1 MCYNQIMEQL
11 KKVISTNI
19 CKLRKSAGMTQ
30 VALAEKLNYSDKAVS
45 RWEKGEVVP
54 DVETLYRLGEVFGV
68 NIEYFFSEHINYDA
82 VKEVQKQQMANKIAT
97 WITLISFVWVVFTV
111 AFVYLQIYHGINQW
125 QLFVWG
131 VPFTC
136 IVSSVCN
143 KKWGNK
149 TLGIYIS
156 SVLIWS
162 LLASIYLQ
170 FLSLNLWP
178 IFIVGVP
185 LQVAVIFSHF
195 IFG

>member
-1 MCYNQIMEQL
+1 MKETIANN
-11 KKVISTNI
+11 IS
-19 CKLRKSAGMTQ
+19 KLRKASGLTQ

-54 DVETLYRLGEVFGV
+54 DVETLYNIGQVFGV
-68 NIEYFFSEHINYDA
+68 EIEYFFSEHQNVDVI
-82 VKEVQKQQMANKIAT
+82 KEKQKQQMANKIAT

-111 AFVYLQIYHGINQW
+111 AFVYLIIQYKINQW

-195 IFG
+195 IVR